1 MLFPVGWGTGK
12 KLQSRDLEARGES
25 GIGYLNVA
33 LAHPTTYNWETY
45 ARRGV
50 PPSMC
55 RVGLSKRLAFFLVGA
70 ALVLLGFAAY
80 AQNGNQ
86 SDDQGSSLYNKDA
99 KAPQK
104 QTQEEDPLKRPLTE
118 KQKKANAK
126 ALKQELGKTYK
137 KWLDEDVRWIIT
149 DEERSAFMQLSNDE
163 ERDQFIEA
171 FWARRDPTPDT
182 PENEFKEEHY
192 RRIAYA
198 NEHFAAGIPG
208 WKTDRGR
215 IYIMYGP
222 ADEIESHPSGGTY
235 DRPMEEGGGTTS
247 TFPFEDWRYRYL
259 EGVGQEIIIEFVDTC
274 MCGDYH
280 MTLDRSEKDALKY
293 TPNGGL
299 TMYEELGM
307 ASKADRFTHGGLE
320 QLGASP
326 FNTDQ
331 QTKQFDRLDQFYKLQ
346 KPPAVKF
353 KDLEEVVTHK
363 ISVNLMPF
371 DVRADFVRVTGDTVL
386 VPVTVQVKNRDVTF
400 QNKEGVQ
407 RGTVNIFGRV
417 TTLTGKIAQTFEDT
431 VQVDVPAEL
440 LPKVTENSS
449 VYWKA
454 LPLRPGRYR
463 FDIVVKDVNG
473 DRVGTWSRGVQVPEY
488 NDDKLSSSS
497 LIVADLM
504 EPVPAKNVGTG
515 NFVLGTTKVRP
526 RVPPSDGKPVVFKRN
541 QKLNFWMQVY
551 NLGVDDKTHKP
562 SATVEYDVVNAAT
575 NKPVIHTVEST
586 DQMGNIG
593 DQVTLQKSLSAANLD
608 PGIYRI
614 QIKVDDKISKQ
625 TVDPTATFAVE

>member
-1 MLFPVGWGTGK
+1 M
-12 KLQSRDLEARGES
+12 S
-25 GIGYLNVA
+25 
-33 LAHPTTYNWETY
+33 
-45 ARRGV
+45 
-50 PPSMC
+50 
-55 RVGLSKRLAFFLVGA
+55 RVGLSKRLAFIFLITA
-70 ALVLLGFAAY
+70 FVLLGFSAY
-80 AQNGNQ
+80 AQNGNE
-86 SDDQGSSLYNKDA
+86 SDDQGSSLYNKDTN
-99 KAPQK
+99 APKK
-104 QTQEEDPLKRPLTE
+104 QTPEEDPLKRPLTE

-259 EGVGQEIIIEFVDTC
+259 EGVGQEVIIEFVDTC

-280 MTLDRSEKDALKY
+280 MTMDRSEKDALLY
-293 TPNGGL
+293 TPNAGL
-299 TMYEELGM
+299 TLYEQMGM
-307 ASKADRFTHGGLE
+307 ANKAGRFTGGGLE
-320 QLGASP
+320 RLGTGPLSTSQNA
-326 FNTDQ
+326 
-331 QTKQFDRLDQFYKLQ
+331 KEFDRLEQFAKLNR
-346 KPPAVKF
+346 PPEVKF

-371 DVRADFVRVTGDTVL
+371 DVLTDFVKVTSDTVL
-386 VPVTVQVKNRDVTF
+386 VPITIQLKNKDITF
-400 QNKEGVQ
+400 VNKDGVE
-407 RGTVNIFGRV
+407 RGTVNIFGRL
-417 TTLTGKIAQTFEDT
+417 TTISGRVSQTFEDT
-431 VQVDVPAEL
+431 VQRDVPPEL
-440 LPKVTENSS
+440 LPKETENAS

-454 LPLRPGRYR
+454 VPLRPGRYILE
-463 FDIVVKDVNG
+463 IVAKDVNG
-473 DRVGTWSRGVQVPEY
+473 DRVGTWRKGIQVPEY
-488 NDDKLSSSS
+488 NDDRLETSS
-497 LIVADLM
+497 LVLADLM
-504 EPVPAKNVGTG
+504 HAVPSRSVGAG
-515 NFVLGTTKVRP
+515 NFVIGDTFVRP
-526 RVPPSDGKPVVFKRN
+526 RVPAADGKPASFKRD
-541 QKLNFWMQVY
+541 QKLNLWMQVY
-551 NLGVDDKTHKP
+551 NLGVDEKTHKP

-575 NKPVIHTVEST
+575 NKPVIHAVEST
-586 DQMGNIG
+586 DQMGNVG
-593 DQVTLQKSLSAANLD
+593 DQLTLKKTLSAADLQ
-608 PGIYRI
+608 PGLYRL
-614 QIKVDDKISKQ
+614 QIKVNDNISKQ
-625 TVDPTATFAVE
+625 TVDPSTTFAVE